1 MTARHY
7 SSSLWTETS
16 PRMAQDVSLALHQPA
31 AVVAMYE
38 HSPPTRA
45 HSGRLDDNIPY
56 ANTATPRAPSGGRM
70 RATLW
75 PGGAG
80 TRHTSADAPLNPRG
94 HSDLIDEIAHCAGQ
108 FPRRILS
115 TRVPHG
121 AQPAATGH
129 VVRPPR
135 APAHQNLHRP
145 PPPRTPSRSL
155 ASCERILTLRVSAR
169 CWIATAQLESRS
181 ILRQQCSIG
190 GNRCGQEDKH
200 VHLTERTPAAGVQ
213 HLQLESSTSTTKS
226 PSPRTASRH
235 GLTDGCWR

>member
-1 MTARHY
+1 MSFVAPSPCGRPNGYRDSARHGWASTYYCRHAVTARHY

-16 PRMAQDVSLALHQPA
+16 PRMAQDASLALHQPA

-56 ANTATPRAPSGGRM
+56 ANTATPRAPSGARM

-121 AQPAATGH
+121 AQP
-129 VVRPPR
+129 
-135 APAHQNLHRP
+135 
-145 PPPRTPSRSL
+145 
-155 ASCERILTLRVSAR
+155 
-169 CWIATAQLESRS
+169 
-181 ILRQQCSIG
+181 
-190 GNRCGQEDKH
+190 
-200 VHLTERTPAAGVQ
+200 TPAGRVVQ
-213 HLQLESSTSTTKS
+213 PSGAPCPTHQRWNR
-226 PSPRTASRH
+226 PSPTPRHWLAASAH
-235 GLTDGCWR
+235 AHWA